1 MISDTLKTFN
11 PRKRN
16 NVQKAQVVEID
27 DNPQDFKAAYGA
39 FFANSAQRSAN
50 RFGDVLRYVFI
61 SVQKVMF
68 RKSLSNS

>member
-50 RFGDVLRYVFI
+50 RFGDVLRLVFI
-61 SVQKVMF
+61 ISNYTKGKV
-68 RKSLSNS
+68 

>member
-1 MISDTLKTFN
+1 MITDTLKTFN

-50 RFGDVLRYVFI
+50 RFGDVLR
-61 SVQKVMF
+61 
-68 RKSLSNS
+68 